1 MKTFFRI
8 LRFSENIR
16 YRIVLFLVFSTLG
29 VMFSAISLV
38 SIQPMMQVLFD
49 KVQVTE
55 VPATPDFSF
64 SADYFIALF
73 RHHFIRIMLEFGKSQ
88 ALLFVCAFIASAI
101 LVGNTFRYLERIV
114 ASKVRLD
121 VVKNLRSAVFQNITR
136 MQISFF
142 NDHRKG
148 DLLSRFTND
157 VSEVESAVMNSL
169 KAVLKEPITLIVYFG
184 ALFYISTK
192 LTLFTLIVVPVIG
205 GVLGEIVRRLKK
217 QARQSQESLGRVVSI
232 LEETFGG
239 MRVVKAF
246 NARSYVV
253 SKMEEENNYNNRV
266 NLSMAYKNEMA
277 SPVSEFLGVCI
288 VSLVVYFGGQLV
300 MSEELDAA
308 TFFSF
313 LAIFASIIQPVK
325 AFAQGLT
332 QLQKGVASARRIF
345 EVTDMQP
352 AIEDKPGAIELKEF
366 TNNIEFKNVN
376 FAYDQ
381 KMVLRNID
389 LTIPKG
395 RTVALV
401 GPSGGGKS
409 TIADLV
415 PRFYDV
421 SEGQVLIDG
430 RPLKDYQI
438 ESLRK
443 QMGVVTQESILFN
456 DTIYNNISFGMSTAT
471 MESVT
476 AAAKIAN
483 AHGFIMQTEKGYET
497 VIGERG
503 SKLSGGQRQR
513 LSIARAVLK
522 NPPILIM
529 DEATSA
535 LDSESEKLVQ
545 EALFNLMKNRTS
557 LVIAHRLSTIQHADE
572 IVVVQEGK
580 IVERGTHSQLMSRDG
595 LYRKLNEIQNTD
607 GGFETGKLAEKN

>member
-8 LRFSENIR
+8 LQYSGNIR
-16 YRIVLFLVFSTLG
+16 SRVILFLLFSTLG
-29 VMFSAISLV
+29 VMFTAVSLV

-49 KVQVTE
+49 KVEVTT
-55 VPATPDFSF
+55 VPAMPEFSF
-64 SADYFIALF
+64 SAEYFIGVF
-73 RHHFIRIMLEFGKSQ
+73 RHHFTSVLVEYGKAQ
-88 ALLFVCAFIASAI
+88 ALLFVCGFIAGAVLI
-101 LVGNTFRYLERIV
+101 GNTFRYMERII

-121 VVKNLRSAVFQNITR
+121 VVKNLRSAVFRNITR
-136 MQISFF
+136 MQVSFF
-142 NDHRKG
+142 NNHRKG

-217 QARQSQESLGRVVSI
+217 QAPLSQASLGRVVSI

-253 SKMEEENNYNNRV
+253 AKMEEENNYNNQV
-266 NLSMAYKNEMA
+266 NMSMAYKNEMA

-288 VSLVVYFGGQLV
+288 VSLVVFFGGKLV
-300 MSEELDAA
+300 MTGELEAA

-313 LAIFASIIQPVK
+313 LALFASIIQPVK
-325 AFAQGLT
+325 SFAQGIT

-345 EVTDMQP
+345 EVTDLQP

-366 TNNIEFKNVN
+366 DSSIEFRNVS

-381 KMVLRNID
+381 KMVLRNVD
-389 LTIPKG
+389 MTIAKG
-395 RTVALV
+395 KTVALV

-421 SEGQVLIDG
+421 TSGDVLMDG
-430 RPLKDYQI
+430 KPLKDYQI

-443 QMGVVTQESILFN
+443 QMGIVTQESILFN
-456 DTIYNNISFGMSTAT
+456 DSIYNNIAFGIQTAT
-471 MESVT
+471 RESVIG
-476 AAAKIAN
+476 AARIAN
-483 AHGFIMQTEKGYET
+483 AHDFIMQTENGYDT

-545 EALFNLMKNRTS
+545 EALFNLMRNRTS

-572 IVVVQEGK
+572 IVVVQEGR
-580 IVERGTHSQLMSRDG
+580 IVERGTHAQLMGRDG

-607 GGFETGKLAEKN
+607 SSL

>member
-8 LRFSENIR
+8 LQYSKNLELRL
-16 YRIVLFLVFSTLG
+16 VLFGLLSILG
-29 VMFSAISLV
+29 VIFSGMTLV
-38 SIQPMMQVLFD
+38 SIQPMMKVLFG
-49 KVQVTE
+49 QVDAGV
-55 VPATPDFSF
+55 VPPVPEFSLT
-64 SADYFIALF
+64 AEYFIGLF
-73 RHHFIRIMLEFGKSQ
+73 QHYFIGVVVQYGQAQ
-88 ALLFVCAFIASAI
+88 ALLFVCAFIASTV
-101 LVGNTFRYLERIV
+101 LLGNTFRYLERII

-121 VVKNLRSAVFQNITR
+121 VLRNLRSAIFQNITR
-136 MQISFF
+136 MQIGFF
-142 NDHRKG
+142 NDNRKG

-157 VSEVESAVMNSL
+157 VAEVESAVMNSL

-184 ALFYISTK
+184 MLFYMSTK
-192 LTLFTLIVVPVIG
+192 LTLFTLIVVPLIG

-217 QARQSQESLGRVVSI
+217 QAPLSQQSLGRVVSI

-246 NARSYVV
+246 NARSYVI
-253 SKMEEENNYNNRV
+253 SKMEEENSYNNRV
-266 NLSMAYKNEMA
+266 NLSMAYKNELA
-277 SPVSEFLGVCI
+277 SPVSEFLGVC
-288 VSLVVYFGGQLV
+288 VVAVVVFFGGEMV
-300 MSEELDAA
+300 INGEMEAA
-308 TFFSF
+308 ALFSF
-313 LAIFASIIQPVK
+313 LAVFASIIQPIK
-325 AFAQGLT
+325 LFAQGIT
-332 QLQKGVASARRIF
+332 QLQKGIASGRRIF
-345 EVTDMQP
+345 EVVDLQP
-352 AIEDKPGAIELKEF
+352 AIEDKPGAVELKEF
-366 TNNIEFKNVN
+366 NDQIEFKNVS

-381 KMVLRNID
+381 KMVLTGID
-389 LTIPKG
+389 LVIPKG

-421 SEGQVLIDG
+421 TSGEVSIDG
-430 RPLKDYQI
+430 RPLKDCQI

-443 QMGVVTQESILFN
+443 LMGVVTQESILFN
-456 DTIYNNISFGMSTAT
+456 DTIYNNISFGMASAT
-471 MESVT
+471 REAVV

-483 AHGFIMQTEKGYET
+483 AHDFIMQSEKGYDT

-572 IVVVQEGK
+572 IVVVQEGR
-580 IVERGTHSQLMSRDG
+580 IVERGTHAQLMSRDG
-595 LYRKLNEIQNTD
+595 LYRKLNEIQSTD
-607 GGFETGKLAEKN
+607 SL

>member
-8 LRFSENIR
+8 LQYSPNIR
-16 YRIVLFLVFSTLG
+16 SRVILFLLLSTFGVLFSG
-29 VMFSAISLV
+29 ISLV

-49 KVQVTE
+49 KV
-55 VPATPDFSF
+55 PATSAPPLPEFSLTVKYF
-64 SADYFIALF
+64 VGVFQHYFISVVV
-73 RHHFIRIMLEFGKSQ
+73 EYGKST
-88 ALLFVCAFIASAI
+88 ALLFVCGVIGSAVLI
-101 LVGNTFRYLERIV
+101 GNMFRYLERII

-121 VVKNLRSAVFQNITR
+121 VVRNLRSAIFRNITR

-142 NDHRKG
+142 NEHRKG

-157 VSEVESAVMNSL
+157 VAEVESAVMNSL
-169 KAVLKEPITLIVYFG
+169 KAVLKEPITIIVYFG
-184 ALFYISTK
+184 LLFYISTK
-192 LTLFTLIVVPVIG
+192 LTLIVVPVIG

-217 QARQSQESLGRVVSI
+217 QARQSQESLGRVVNI
-232 LEETFGG
+232 LDETFGG

-246 NARSYVV
+246 NARKYVI
-253 SKMEEENNYNNRV
+253 SKMEEENTYNNKV
-266 NLSMAYKNEMA
+266 NMSMAYKNELA

-288 VSLVVYFGGQLV
+288 VSVVLFFGGQSV
-300 MSEELDAA
+300 MSGELEAA

-313 LAIFASIIQPVK
+313 LALFASIIQPVK

-332 QLQKGVASARRIF
+332 QLQKGIASARRIF

-352 AIEDKPGAIELKEF
+352 AIEDKAGAIPLH
-366 TNNIEFKNVN
+366 EFKESVEYRNVS

-381 KMVLRNID
+381 KLVLKDIN
-389 LTIPKG
+389 LVIPKG
-395 RTVALV
+395 KTIALV

-409 TIADLV
+409 TLADLV

-421 SEGQVLIDG
+421 TGGEVLIDG
-430 RPLKDYQI
+430 RPIKDYEI
-438 ESLRK
+438 ESVRK

-456 DTIYNNISFGMSTAT
+456 DTIYNNIAFGMNNAT
-471 MESVT
+471 KESVIE
-476 AAAKIAN
+476 AAKIAN
-483 AHGFIMQTEKGYET
+483 AHNFIIQTEKGYDT

-572 IVVVQEGK
+572 IIVVQEGK
-580 IVERGTHSQLMSRDG
+580 IVERGTHSQLMGRDG
-595 LYRKLNEIQNTD
+595 LYRKLSEIQSTD
-607 GGFETGKLAEKN
+607 NGS

>member
-8 LRFSENIR
+8 LNYSPNIR
-16 YRIVLFLVFSTLG
+16 SRVVLFLLFSTFG
-29 VMFSAISLV
+29 VMFSAVSLV

-49 KVQVTE
+49 KVPVTE
-55 VPATPDFSF
+55 IPAVPSFSF
-64 SADYFIALF
+64 SIDYFVGIFQHYF
-73 RHHFIRIMLEFGKSQ
+73 RAVVVEYGKSQ
-88 ALLFVCAFIASAI
+88 ALLFVCGVIAAAVLI
-101 LVGNTFRYLERIV
+101 GNGFRYFERIV
-114 ASKVRLD
+114 ASMVRLD
-121 VVKNLRSAVFQNITR
+121 VVKNLRSAIFRNITR
-136 MQISFF
+136 MQVSFF
-142 NDHRKG
+142 NNHRKG

-157 VSEVESAVMNSL
+157 VAEVESAVMNSL

-217 QARQSQESLGRVVSI
+217 QAKQSQESLGRVVSI

-246 NARSYVV
+246 NARSYVM
-253 SKMEEENNYNNRV
+253 SKMEEENVYNNRV
-266 NLSMAYKNEMA
+266 NMSMAYKNELA

-288 VSLVVYFGGQLV
+288 VSVVVFFGGKLV
-300 MSEELDAA
+300 MSEDLDPA

-325 AFAQGLT
+325 SFAQGLT
-332 QLQKGVASARRIF
+332 QLQKGIASARRIF
-345 EVTDMQP
+345 EITDMQP
-352 AIEDKPGAIELKEF
+352 AIEDKPGASALQEF
-366 TNNIEFKNVN
+366 RESVEFRNVT

-381 KMVLRNID
+381 KPVLKDIN
-389 LTIPKG
+389 LVIPKG
-395 RTVALV
+395 KTIALV

-409 TIADLV
+409 TLADMV

-421 SEGQVLIDG
+421 TGGEVLIDG
-430 RPLKDYQI
+430 KPIKDYQV
-438 ESLRK
+438 ESIRK
-443 QMGVVTQESILFN
+443 HMGVVTQESILFN
-456 DTIYNNISFGMSTAT
+456 DTIYNNISFGMNGAT
-471 MESVT
+471 KESVIE
-476 AAAKIAN
+476 AAKIAN
-483 AHGFIMQTEKGYET
+483 AHNFIMQTEKGYDT

-522 NPPILIM
+522 NPPILIL

-535 LDSESEKLVQ
+535 LDSESERLVQ

-572 IVVVQEGK
+572 IVVVQDGR
-580 IVERGTHSQLMSRDG
+580 IVERGSHGQLIARDG
-595 LYRKLNEIQNTD
+595 LYRKLSEIQNTD
-607 GGFETGKLAEKN
+607 TGS